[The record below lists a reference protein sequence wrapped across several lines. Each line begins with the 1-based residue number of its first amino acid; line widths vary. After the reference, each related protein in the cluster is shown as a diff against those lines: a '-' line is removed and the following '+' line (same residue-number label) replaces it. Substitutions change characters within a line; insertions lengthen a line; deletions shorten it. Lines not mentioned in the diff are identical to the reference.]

1 MLCGYEQGEGV
12 PDDDADDDGDGDSA
26 SDVSSN
32 GWPTITHSA
41 TADAKPHT

>member
-12 PDDDADDDGDGDSA
+12 PDDDDDADDDDA
-26 SDVSSN
+26 VSDVSSN
-32 GWPTITHSA
+32 GWPIITHSA